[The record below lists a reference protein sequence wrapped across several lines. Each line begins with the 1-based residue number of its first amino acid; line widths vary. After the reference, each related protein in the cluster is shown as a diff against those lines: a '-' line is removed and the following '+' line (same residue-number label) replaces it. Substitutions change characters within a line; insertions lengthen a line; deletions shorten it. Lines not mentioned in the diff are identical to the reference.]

1 MNYAHGSNMPG
12 CMPDSL
18 FVSATFADA
27 QAATIWDLKFWEDY
41 AETEE
46 DAERYSAAAEDVNLW
61 NTPQDITV
69 AGRVF
74 FIAETDEDADR

>member
-27 QAATIWDLKFWEDY
+27 QAATIWDLKFYEDVASSEDE
-41 AETEE
+41 AEE
-46 DAERYSAAAEDVNLW
+46 YCAAAEDVNLW
-61 NTPQDITV
+61 SGPDSVTV

-74 FIAETDEDADR
+74 YIAETDEDADR